1 MLLIPAIDI
10 KDGQCV
16 RLRQGIM
23 EDKTV
28 FSDDPVSM
36 ASRWIDAGARRIHI
50 VDLDGAVQ
58 GKPVNKHIVQAI
70 CERYPDVP
78 IQLGGGIR
86 DKEAIRAYLEA
97 GVDFCILG
105 SKAVKDPHFVR
116 EACEEFPGQ
125 IIVGLDVKDDRVA
138 VQGWAELST
147 HSAEELA
154 KQFENDGVAA
164 IVFTDISKDGMM
176 KGTNVESTVAL
187 ARKIQVPV
195 IASGGVTTLQ
205 DINALMEVRKEG
217 IGGAIIGRALYEGTI
232 DLKEAQ
238 ALVDSIMAE
247 GN

>member
-28 FSDDPVSM
+28 FSDDPVAM
-36 ASRWIDAGARRIHI
+36 ASRWIEAGAKRIHI

-70 CERYPDVP
+70 CQQYPDVP

-86 DKEAIRAYLEA
+86 DEDTIAAYIDA
-97 GVDFCILG
+97 GVSYCILG
-105 SKAVKDPHFVR
+105 SKAVRDPHFV
-116 EACEEFPGQ
+116 EEMCLEFPGH
-125 IIVGLDVKDDRVA
+125 IIAGLDVKDGRVA
-138 VQGWAELST
+138 VQGWAKLSSHT
-147 HSAEELA
+147 AENLA
-154 KQFENDGVAA
+154 KRFEKDGVAA
-164 IVFTDISKDGMM
+164 IVYTDITKDGMM
-176 KGTNVESTVAL
+176 KGVNVESTVAL
-187 ARKIQVPV
+187 AQQTRVPV
-195 IASGGVTTLQ
+195 IASGGVTSLD
-205 DINALMEVRKEG
+205 DIKALMEVREEG

-232 DLKEAQ
+232 DLQEAQ
-238 ALVDSIMAE
+238 NLVDSLVAE